1 MYARKV
7 AVAVASGVCD
17 RGIVICGSGVG
28 ACIAASKVPGC
39 RAAMCHDTF
48 SARQGVEDDDMN
60 VICLGARVIGSQL
73 AAECVRAFLGARFS
87 GADRHLRRLAE
98 IRAIEE
104 DARRGV
110 FDAGEGEAI
119 MSQNPLQK
127 LAELGQSVWYDFIRR
142 DLYQGPELK
151 RLIEEDGLKGM
162 TSNPT
167 IFQKAIAGS
176 SLYDE
181 DIREGSAG
189 KDPAAIFES
198 LAVADV
204 RAAADIF
211 RPVYDASGGDDGFVS
226 IEVGPH
232 LARDTQGTIV
242 EARRLWSSCGRPNV
256 MVKIPGTAEGVP
268 AIRQCLSEG
277 ININIT
283 LLFSVPRY
291 REVMEA
297 YLSALEDRVA
307 RQQKV
312 DRVRSVASF
321 FVSRVDTNV
330 DKKLDALAQ
339 AGKPKAAALRARLGI
354 ANARVAYQAFQEV
367 FGGSRFAALKGE
379 AARLQRPLWA
389 STSTKDPSLPDL
401 YYVEALIAPTSVDTM
416 PPETFQAYKDHG
428 NPKVR
433 IAEDLP
439 AAQSAFA
446 MLSELSIDFADV
458 ARELETEGVQKFSDS
473 FDGLLQTIA
482 EKERSMRVA

>member
-1 MYARKV
+1 M
-7 AVAVASGVCD
+7 
-17 RGIVICGSGVG
+17 
-28 ACIAASKVPGC
+28 
-39 RAAMCHDTF
+39 
-48 SARQGVEDDDMN
+48 SA
-60 VICLGARVIGSQL
+60 
-73 AAECVRAFLGARFS
+73 
-87 GADRHLRRLAE
+87 
-98 IRAIEE
+98 
-104 DARRGV
+104 
-110 FDAGEGEAI
+110 
-119 MSQNPLQK
+119 NPLQR
-127 LAELGQSVWYDFIRR
+127 LGELGQSVWYDFIRR

-151 RLIEEDGLKGM
+151 RLIDEDGLRGM

-167 IFQKAIAGS
+167 IFQKAIAES
-176 SLYDE
+176 TLYDD
-181 DIREGSAG
+181 DIRRAGAAG
-189 KDPAAIFES
+189 KDPAAIFEA

-204 RAAADIF
+204 CAAADIF

-226 IEVGPH
+226 IEVGPR
-232 LARDTQGTIV
+232 LARDTQGSIA

-256 MVKIPGTAEGVP
+256 MVKIPGTAEGLP

-297 YLSALEDRVA
+297 YLSALEDRV
-307 RQQKV
+307 RRKEKV

-330 DKKLDALAQ
+330 DKKLDALTK
-339 AGKPKAAALRARLGI
+339 AGNTKAAELRAKLAI

-367 FGGSRFAALKGE
+367 FGAPRFAALKGE

-401 YYVEALIAPTSVDTM
+401 YYVEALVAPSSVDTM
-416 PPETFQAYKDHG
+416 PPETFAAYREHG
-428 NPKVR
+428 DPKVR

-439 AAQSAFA
+439 GAQAAFRH
-446 MLSELSIDFADV
+446 LTELGIDFAVV
-458 ARELETEGVQKFSDS
+458 ARELEDEGVQKFSDS
-473 FDGLLQTIA
+473 FGGVIKTIA

>member
-1 MYARKV
+1 M
-7 AVAVASGVCD
+7 
-17 RGIVICGSGVG
+17 
-28 ACIAASKVPGC
+28 
-39 RAAMCHDTF
+39 
-48 SARQGVEDDDMN
+48 SA
-60 VICLGARVIGSQL
+60 
-73 AAECVRAFLGARFS
+73 
-87 GADRHLRRLAE
+87 
-98 IRAIEE
+98 
-104 DARRGV
+104 
-110 FDAGEGEAI
+110 
-119 MSQNPLQK
+119 NPLLR

-142 DLYQGPELK
+142 DLYQSPELK
-151 RLIEEDGLKGM
+151 RLIEEDGLRGM

-167 IFQKAIAGS
+167 IFQKAIADS

-181 DIREGSAG
+181 DIRGAGAAG
-189 KDPAAIFES
+189 KGPAAIFES

-204 RAAADIF
+204 CAAADIF

-232 LARDTQGTIV
+232 LARDTQGSIA

-297 YLSALEDRVA
+297 YLSALEERVRAKQKIDRI
-307 RQQKV
+307 
-312 DRVRSVASF
+312 RSVASF

-330 DKKLDALAQ
+330 DKKLDALTQ
-339 AGKPKAAALRARLGI
+339 AGKPKAAALRAKLAI

-367 FGGSRFAALKGE
+367 FGGSRFTALKG
-379 AARLQRPLWA
+379 AAASLQRPLWA

-401 YYVEALIAPTSVDTM
+401 YYVEALIAPTTVDTM
-416 PPETFQAYKDHG
+416 PPETLAAYRDHG
-428 NPKVR
+428 DPKVR

-439 AAQSAFA
+439 GAQAAFHS
-446 MLSELSIDFADV
+446 LSELGVDFSVV
-458 ARELETEGVQKFSDS
+458 ARELEDDGIKKFADS
-473 FDGLLQTIA
+473 FDALLKTIA
-482 EKERSMRVA
+482 EKERAMRVA